1 MDKKKTLL
9 QKFKALKGKEI
20 IIALIAV
27 AIMLIIYFS
36 SSTSTKSTVSVLGS
50 DYCAELQTKIERTV
64 VNMSGDKNATVV
76 INWNGSVSNEI
87 AKSESV
93 SQNSS
98 TSSPVIISGQNGSTP
113 VILRKKYPEVI
124 GVVVVV
130 KNYDDVKLRVDL
142 VQMLST
148 LLGISPQKV
157 AVFSSK

>member
-36 SSTSTKSTVSVLGS
+36 SSTSPKSTVSVLGS

-148 LLGISPQKV
+148 LSAL
-157 AVFSSK
+157 ALRRD

>member
-36 SSTSTKSTVSVLGS
+36 SSTSSKSTVSVLGS

>member
-36 SSTSTKSTVSVLGS
+36 SSTSPKSTVSVLGS

-64 VNMSGDKNATVV
+64 VNMSGDKDATVV

>member
-36 SSTSTKSTVSVLGS
+36 SSTSPKSTVSVLGS

-130 KNYDDVKLRVDL
+130 KNYGDVKLRVDL

>member
-36 SSTSTKSTVSVLGS
+36 SSTSPKSTVSVLGS
-50 DYCAELQTKIERTV
+50 DYCAELQTRIERTV

>member
-9 QKFKALKGKEI
+9 QKIKALKGKEI

-36 SSTSTKSTVSVLGS
+36 SSTSPKSTVSVLGS
-50 DYCAELQTKIERTV
+50 DYCAELQTKIEKTV

>member
-36 SSTSTKSTVSVLGS
+36 SSTSHKSTVSVLGS

>member
-36 SSTSTKSTVSVLGS
+36 SSTSPKSTVSVLGS

-76 INWNGSVSNEI
+76 INWNGSVRNEI

>member
-36 SSTSTKSTVSVLGS
+36 SSTSPKSTVSVLGS